1 MITTSASAPT
11 DHETRTS
18 KGSRIN
24 LRVSTRQNQLIR
36 RAASATDRSL
46 TDFVLESAA
55 ERAEQILADQRW
67 FILSEDEFTTFQDLL
82 DRPLE
87 HADELRQLLT
97 ERSPIDLSDL

>member
-1 MITTSASAPT
+1 
-11 DHETRTS
+11 
-18 KGSRIN
+18 
-24 LRVSTRQNQLIR
+24 
-36 RAASATDRSL
+36 L

-55 ERAEQILADQRW
+55 ERAEQILADRRW

-87 HADELRQLLT
+87 HTDELRQLLT